1 MLLFL
6 KPFMVPPWQSPCF
19 GTWPSS
25 AALRPSLPIT
35 PASLSAVA
43 SLTHWP
49 PLGCS
54 PDSLQAVSGL
64 LAFDFAATF
73 FLMPKSLTNGPSKF
87 SSGLTP
93 PGSLLWAPGLM
104 RHSYPQAHICG
115 RGHFAWNSC
124 GYFLTDGPL
133 KDSGCPAHF
142 HISKPSYSAR
152 HPVGEE
158 D

>member
-1 MLLFL
+1 MAFKRCLKAQPTRHSSFIVRCCFPHPLASTWLL
-6 KPFMVPPWQSPCF
+6 
-19 GTWPSS
+19 
-25 AALRPSLPIT
+25 
-35 PASLSAVA
+35 
-43 SLTHWP
+43 
-49 PLGCS
+49 
-54 PDSLQAVSGL
+54 LQAVSGL

-93 PGSLLWAPGLM
+93 PGSLLWGPGLM
-104 RHSYPQAHICG
+104 RRSYPQAHICV

-124 GYFLTDGPL
+124 GYFSTDGPL

-142 HISKPSYSAR
+142 RISKPSYSAR